1 MAKRTTSNPIGM
13 SKKRKSLPAEDTVEP
28 KTAKKKMSC
37 SKGEGGSKAGSH
49 QKKRKILVLVC

>member
-28 KTAKKKMSC
+28 KTAKKKMSA
-37 SKGEGGSKAGSH
+37 KAAH
-49 QKKRKILVLVC
+49 